1 MKKLIKYCINLSL
14 LVILAV
20 PGVHPTSAA
29 TTSTPSATP
38 TTKTATQSAIT
49 PSETQDIQEKIK
61 TLVKENLS
69 ATESNL
75 KEKINQ
81 HTLVGYVGHIKSIN
95 SGNVTIDTK
104 DGSLI
109 QITSD
114 TKTVFT
120 SKTGS
125 ASKLSALALS
135 DKIIVIG
142 TLLKEDIVL
151 AKKVMVVEVDE
162 NAMTSHILVAKIT
175 SIDVKK
181 KTIGL
186 TVQDTDTE
194 VIYTLTKKS
203 TVILGD
209 LQVGQSLFAITK
221 KYEGKDYLSRAKVI

>member
-1 MKKLIKYCINLSL
+1 MKKFILLTVLLSS
-14 LVILAV
+14 VICK
-20 PGVHPTSAA
+20 PSSAIA
-29 TTSTPSATP
+29 ATSTPSATP
-38 TTKTATQSAIT
+38 TTKTATQSAVT

-81 HTLVGYVGHIKSIN
+81 HTLVGYVGAIKSIN
-95 SGNVTIDTK
+95 SGNITIDTK

-114 TKTVFT
+114 GKTVFT
-120 SKTGS
+120 KSGA

-151 AKKVMVVEVDE
+151 AKRIIVADIEE
-162 NAMTSHILVAKIT
+162 NPMTSNVVAAKIT
-175 SIDVKK
+175 SIDLKK

-186 TVQDTDTE
+186 TAKDTE

-203 TVILGD
+203 TVVLGD